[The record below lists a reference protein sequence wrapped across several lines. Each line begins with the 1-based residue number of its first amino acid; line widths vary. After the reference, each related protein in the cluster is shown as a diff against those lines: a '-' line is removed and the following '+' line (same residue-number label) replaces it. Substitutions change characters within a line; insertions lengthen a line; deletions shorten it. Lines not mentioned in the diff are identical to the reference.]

1 MAKKKEQ
8 RRALALGGTALT
20 VLDAEVEAIP
30 IAPKFR
36 LTVNK
41 LVVDGQPSKAAC
53 IAAGVNLRIAERVGA
68 FAIGDFVNYVEGRFG
83 EEASQILDADSGWSL
98 KTIGVYGWLASRVAP
113 ERRRMDRLG
122 VRHHMLVAPLSP
134 KKQNEWLIKAC
145 AFDQEEPWTVAKL
158 KRAMEEGGDAPDT
171 EFYVEVKVPNGTQ
184 QGELM
189 DQLEQQGLA
198 CRAINR
204 KTKKELPAATEA
216 AAQEA
221 TLLDGV

>member
-1 MAKKKEQ
+1 MSKKEP
-8 RRALALGGTALT
+8 RRALALGATALT
-20 VLDAEVEAIP
+20 VLAAEVEAIP

-41 LVVDGQPSKAAC
+41 LVVDGQPSRAAC
-53 IAAGVNLRIAERVGA
+53 VVAGMNLRIAERSAG
-68 FAIGDFVNYVEGRFG
+68 FAIGDFINYVEDRFG
-83 EEASQILDADSGWSL
+83 EEASQMIDADLGWNL
-98 KTIGVYGWLASRVAP
+98 QTVKTYSWLASRVAA

-134 KKQNEWLIKAC
+134 AKQNSWLIKAC
-145 AFDQEEPWTVAKL
+145 AFDQDEPWTVAKL
-158 KRAMEEGGDAPDT
+158 KREMEEGGDAPDT

-189 DQLEQQGLA
+189 DQLEAQGLT

-204 KTKKELPAATEA
+204 KTKKEIAASAEA

-221 TLLDGV
+221 TLLDGA